1 MNKLAIASFALAFV
15 MLSASSQ
22 ASNSSPAQTRCNLTE
37 ANGPGVRGVRSGMST
52 QQFLALFP
60 GIAKKRETK
69 DAIEK
74 AKSTTGAEAVS
85 LGADPVTDGDA
96 RQFAGIESVAATFY
110 KGHAVDFTVQYGG
123 ATWRNV
129 DEWIAKLAESFK
141 LPGAQDWVVGPDE
154 SPNKVLRC
162 NGIMIEAAIQGGSA
176 SIRVKNTGDL
186 REIEERTRA
195 ADDKQRHD
203 VKP

>member
-1 MNKLAIASFALAFV
+1 MNNLAIASFALAFV
-15 MLSASSQ
+15 MLPAPSHASG
-22 ASNSSPAQTRCNLTE
+22 SSPGQTRCNLTE
-37 ANGPGVRGVRSGMST
+37 TTGPGVRGLRPGMGT

-60 GIAKKRETK
+60 GITKKREMR

-74 AKSTTGAEAVS
+74 AKSTTGADAVY
-85 LGADPVTDGDA
+85 LGVTPVTDGDA

-110 KGHAVDFTVQYGG
+110 KGHVVDFTVQYGG
-123 ATWRNV
+123 ASWRNI
-129 DEWIAKLAESFK
+129 DEWIAKLAESFN
-141 LPGAQDWVVGPDE
+141 LPRAQDWQFGPDE

-176 SIRVKNTGDL
+176 SIRVRNTGYMD
-186 REIEERTRA
+186 EVEARTKA
-195 ADDKQRHD
+195 AEDKQRRD

>member
-1 MNKLAIASFALAFV
+1 M
-15 MLSASSQ
+15 SA
-22 ASNSSPAQTRCNLTE
+22 
-37 ANGPGVRGVRSGMST
+37 

-60 GIAKKRETK
+60 GITKKRETR

-74 AKSTTGAEAVS
+74 AKSTTGADAVQ
-85 LGADPVTDGDA
+85 LAVDPKTDGDA
-96 RQFAGIESVAATFY
+96 RQFADIESVAATFY
-110 KGHAVDFTVQYGG
+110 KGHVVDFTVQYGG

-129 DEWIAKLAESFK
+129 DEWIAKLAESFS
-141 LPGAQDWVVGPDE
+141 LARAQDWVVGPDE

-162 NGIMIEAAIQGGSA
+162 NGVMIEAAIQGGSA
-176 SIRVKNTGDL
+176 SIRVKNTGDQ

-195 ADDKQRHD
+195 AEDKQRHD